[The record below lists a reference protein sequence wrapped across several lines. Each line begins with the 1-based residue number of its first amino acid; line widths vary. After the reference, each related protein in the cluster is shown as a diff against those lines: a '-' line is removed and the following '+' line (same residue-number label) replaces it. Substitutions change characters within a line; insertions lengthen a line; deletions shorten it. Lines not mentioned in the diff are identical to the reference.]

1 MGTFSKSLASIGG
14 FIAGDKEIINW
25 LKHTARSYIFQASST
40 PSATAAAL
48 EALHILQ
55 EEPERIEAL
64 WEITNYALERFR
76 AAGFE
81 IGAGINLGKN
91 EHWVNMQA
99 SINYSGNKHSEKKE
113 TDSNGNVIETEPSAD
128 QSGLKYNR
136 ISVPVELLVRLGG
149 DGYKPFYIGVGA
161 VYYQN
166 MNGKL
171 IYMREEQKL
180 NDGIN
185 AVNFAGR
192 VSVGG
197 AMKIKNSQSFGL
209 KAYLDIDIILVFLSE
224 CEKRTAVP
232 VNLIH
237 SHSAIRHVPIA

>member
-1 MGTFSKSLASIGG
+1 MKGFSRIILLALLVLTPLCSKADDDRFVKGFVQGG
-14 FIAGDKEIINW
+14 AMFGG
-25 LKHTARSYIFQASST
+25 
-40 PSATAAAL
+40 
-48 EALHILQ
+48 
-55 EEPERIEAL
+55 
-64 WEITNYALERFR
+64 

-171 IYMREEQKL
+171 IYMREEQEL

-197 AMKIKNSQSFGL
+197 AMKIKDSQSFGL
-209 KAYLDIDIILVFLSE
+209 KAYADINITPPLNKYSISDRLFEYKGPIEKSFGMATFGIAVFY
-224 CEKRTAVP
+224 TF
-232 VNLIH
+232 
-237 SHSAIRHVPIA
+237 